1 MDNSIEF
8 VLPKNN
14 SSVIKVIGVGGGGS
28 NAVNH
33 MFNLGVKGVDFA
45 VCNTDAQAL
54 DSSPVPNKVQLGVTL
69 TKGLGAGA
77 NPEIGEKAAQESL
90 EEIRDFLNMGTEML
104 FITAGMGGGTGTGA
118 APIIART
125 ARESG
130 ILSVGI
136 VTIPFSFE
144 GRTRMKQAQK
154 GIEQMRQYV
163 DTLIIVNNDKIR
175 EIYGNVGFKAAFSK
189 ADEILATASK
199 GISDVIT
206 QECLINIDLNDA
218 RTVLKDSGTAIM
230 GTGIASGDGRADDA
244 LKKAINSPL
253 LNDNHIKGAEKV
265 LLLIMSGTEEITFDE
280 IGHINDLLI
289 DEIGV
294 GADVDIIMGV
304 GEDETLEESISVTV
318 IATGF
323 KADSRLKEADK
334 KEDVIVHVLEDN
346 VKIEDSF
353 DPMQHSIHD
362 VDPKASVDENKA
374 EFQTVLDFGEATPAK
389 PVDESLIIELK
400 SEDVNVENVVEQ
412 VVEKTISPAVEPVV
426 KQVHEGIEPSV
437 KQEEASIK
445 EPVAV
450 EQPTVTPEPVVEAV
464 VEPVKETLVKPVVVE
479 ETPVVEVEPSAQD
492 ALAQLEE
499 KQAKLEEEIRK
510 AKEEAQRKR
519 AEEIAENKEEQL
531 STNELMERA
540 QRRRERLQKY
550 NFQTSES
557 QDIESVENQPA
568 YLRQGVKLGDNT
580 PADDKDNVSRFTL
593 DSDEEEK

>member
-33 MFNLGVKGVDFA
+33 MFNLGVQGVDFA

-77 NPEIGEKAAQESL
+77 NPEVGEKAAQESL

-144 GRTRMKQAQK
+144 GKTRMKQAQQ

-230 GTGIASGDGRADDA
+230 GTGIASGEGRADDA

-253 LNDNHIKGAEKV
+253 LNDNHINGAEKV
-265 LLLIMSGTEEITFDE
+265 LLLIMSGQEEITFDE

-304 GEDETLEESISVTV
+304 GEDDTLEESISVTV

-323 KADSRLKEADK
+323 KAEKTTKEEEK
-334 KEDVIVHVLEDN
+334 KENVIVHVLEDN
-346 VKIEDSF
+346 VSTESSSF
-353 DPMQHSIHD
+353 DPLQHSIKE
-362 VDPKASVDENKA
+362 VDPKAASAEEKKS
-374 EFQTVLDFGEATPAK
+374 EFQTVLDFGETVN
-389 PVDESLIIELK
+389 VDESLIIELK
-400 SEDVNVENVVEQ
+400 SDEPKEESITEVVSEPVIQKVEE
-412 VVEKTISPAVEPVV
+412 EPVV
-426 KQVHEGIEPSV
+426 K
-437 KQEEASIK
+437 
-445 EPVAV
+445 
-450 EQPTVTPEPVVEAV
+450 TEPVVPIPEAIIE
-464 VEPVKETLVKPVVVE
+464 EPIVKEEIETVKSIVEEVVVE
-479 ETPVVEVEPSAQD
+479 KPKPVESKLEPSAQD
-492 ALAQLEE
+492 ALAKLEQQ
-499 KQAKLEEEIRK
+499 QAKLEEEIRK
-510 AKEEAQRKR
+510 AKEMAQQKQADLQKQ
-519 AEEIAENKEEQL
+519 AEQQKESQEEQL

-568 YLRQGVKLGDNT
+568 YLRQGVKLNDNL
-580 PADDKDNVSRFTL
+580 PVQDNDDVSRFTL
-593 DSDEEEK
+593 DSDDEEK

>member
-33 MFNLGVKGVDFA
+33 MFNLGVQGVDFA

-77 NPEIGEKAAQESL
+77 NPDVGEKAAQESL

-144 GRTRMKQAQK
+144 GKTRMKQAQH

-230 GTGIASGDGRADDA
+230 GTGIASGEGRADDA

-253 LNDNHIKGAEKV
+253 LNDNHINGAEKV
-265 LLLIMSGTEEITFDE
+265 LLLIMSGKEEITFDE

-323 KADSRLKEADK
+323 KAERQSKEAEK
-334 KEDVIVHVLEDN
+334 KENVIVHVLEDN
-346 VKIEDSF
+346 VKAPVF
-353 DPMQHSIHD
+353 DPLQNSIKEI
-362 VDPKASVDENKA
+362 DPNASIDEPKVQG
-374 EFQTVLDFGEATPAK
+374 QTVLDFGEPESS
-389 PVDESLIIELK
+389 VDESLIIELK
-400 SEDVNVENVVEQ
+400 PEPKVE
-412 VVEKTISPAVEPVV
+412 TSSIEPVIEV
-426 KQVHEGIEPSV
+426 K
-437 KQEEASIK
+437 
-445 EPVAV
+445 
-450 EQPTVTPEPVVEAV
+450 
-464 VEPVKETLVKPVVVE
+464 
-479 ETPVVEVEPSAQD
+479 ETPVVEKVIEEEPPVDIPQVIVENTQVSETIEVKPEPVEEEPVVNNIEPVSTKT
-492 ALAQLEE
+492 ALEELEE
-499 KQAKLEEEIRK
+499 KQALLEEEIRK
-510 AKEEAQRKR
+510 AKEAAQMKQ
-519 AEEIAENKEEQL
+519 ASKAIDNQEEQL
-531 STNELMERA
+531 STNELLERA

-568 YLRQGVKLGDNT
+568 YLRQGVTLNDSK
-580 PADDKDNVSRFTL
+580 PADDNDDVSRFTL
-593 DSDEEEK
+593 DSDDEDK

>member
-45 VCNTDAQAL
+45 VCNTDSQAL
-54 DSSPVPNKVQLGVTL
+54 DSSPVPNKIQLGVTL

-77 NPEIGEKAAQESL
+77 NPEVGEKAAQESL

-130 ILSVGI
+130 VLSVGI
-136 VTIPFSFE
+136 VTIPFLFE
-144 GRTRMKQAQK
+144 GRTRMKQAQQ
-154 GIEQMRQYV
+154 GIEQMRQHV
-163 DTLIIVNNDKIR
+163 DTLIIINNDKIR

-230 GTGIASGDGRADDA
+230 GTGIASGDSRSDEA
-244 LKKAINSPL
+244 LKRAINSPL
-253 LNDNHIKGAEKV
+253 LNDNHINGAEKV
-265 LLLIMSGTEEITFDE
+265 LLLIMSGTDEITFDE

-304 GEDETLEESISVTV
+304 GEDEGLGDSISVTV

-323 KADSRLKEADK
+323 KADKKKVSESK
-334 KEDVIVHVLEDN
+334 KENVIVHVLEDTEP
-346 VKIEDSF
+346 VLDPLKDSIK
-353 DPMQHSIHD
+353 DI
-362 VDPKASVDENKA
+362 DPKASEEPKA
-374 EFQTVLDFGEATPAK
+374 EVQTELEFSDEDKSLNIELVTPVQEEVEVAK
-389 PVDESLIIELK
+389 EEIPVVETPSIETQTIASSIIE
-400 SEDVNVENVVEQ
+400 E
-412 VVEKTISPAVEPVV
+412 EPVKV
-426 KQVHEGIEPSV
+426 VV
-437 KQEEASIK
+437 
-445 EPVAV
+445 
-450 EQPTVTPEPVVEAV
+450 PEPVKA
-464 VEPVKETLVKPVVVE
+464 KEIIE
-479 ETPVVEVEPSAQD
+479 ESTSVSDEVAELQA
-492 ALAQLEE
+492 
-499 KQAKLEEEIRK
+499 KQAKIEDDIRR
-510 AKEEAQRKR
+510 AKELAHQKQVL
-519 AEEIAENKEEQL
+519 ENLENQQEQL
-531 STNELMERA
+531 STSELLERA

-557 QDIESVENQPA
+557 QDIEGVENQPA
-568 YLRQGVKLGDNT
+568 YLRQGIKLN
-580 PADDKDNVSRFTL
+580 DNVPNADGEQISRFTL
-593 DSDEEEK
+593 DTDEEEK

>member
-45 VCNTDAQAL
+45 VCNTDSQAL
-54 DSSPVPNKVQLGVTL
+54 DSSPVPNKIQLGVAL

-77 NPEIGEKAAQESL
+77 NPEVGEKAAQESL

-130 ILSVGI
+130 VLSVGI
-136 VTIPFSFE
+136 VTIPFLFE
-144 GRTRMKQAQK
+144 GRTRMKQAQQ
-154 GIEQMRQYV
+154 GIEQMRQHV
-163 DTLIIVNNDKIR
+163 DTLIIINNDKIR

-230 GTGIASGDGRADDA
+230 GTGIASGETRSDEA
-244 LKKAINSPL
+244 LKRAINSPL
-253 LNDNHIKGAEKV
+253 LNDNHINGAEKV
-265 LLLIMSGTEEITFDE
+265 LLLIMSGTDEITFDE

-304 GEDETLEESISVTV
+304 GEDEGLGDSISVTV

-323 KADSRLKEADK
+323 KADKKKMSAAK
-334 KEDVIVHVLEDN
+334 KENVIVHVLEDAEP
-346 VKIEDSF
+346 VLDPLKDSIK
-353 DPMQHSIHD
+353 DI
-362 VDPKASVDENKA
+362 DPKASEEPTAEVQTELEFSDEDK
-374 EFQTVLDFGEATPAK
+374 
-389 PVDESLIIELK
+389 SLNIELVTPVQ
-400 SEDVNVENVVEQ
+400 EVVE
-412 VVEKTISPAVEPVV
+412 
-426 KQVHEGIEPSV
+426 
-437 KQEEASIK
+437 
-445 EPVAV
+445 VA
-450 EQPTVTPEPVVEAV
+450 
-464 VEPVKETLVKPVVVE
+464 KE
-479 ETPVVEVEPSAQD
+479 ETPVVETPSIEVQTIASSIIEEEPVKVVVPEPVKAKETI
-492 ALAQLEE
+492 EE
-499 KQAKLEEEIRK
+499 STSVSDEVAELQAKQAKIEDDIRR
-510 AKEEAQRKR
+510 AKELAHQKQVL
-519 AEEIAENKEEQL
+519 ENLENQQEQL
-531 STNELMERA
+531 STSELLERA

-557 QDIESVENQPA
+557 QDIEGVENQPA
-568 YLRQGVKLGDNT
+568 YLRQGIKLN
-580 PADDKDNVSRFTL
+580 DNVPNADGEQISRFTL
-593 DSDEEEK
+593 DTDEEEK

>member
-33 MFNLGVKGVDFA
+33 MFNLGVQGVDFA

-77 NPEIGEKAAQESL
+77 NPDVGEKAAQESL

-144 GRTRMKQAQK
+144 GKTRMKQAQY

-230 GTGIASGDGRADDA
+230 GTGVAAGEGRADDA

-253 LNDNHIKGAEKV
+253 LNDNHINGAEKV
-265 LLLIMSGTEEITFDE
+265 LLLIMSGKEEITFDE

-304 GEDETLEESISVTV
+304 GEDEGLEESISVTV

-323 KADSRLKEADK
+323 KAERKLKEEES
-334 KEDVIVHVLEDN
+334 KENVIVHVLEDTATTPT
-346 VKIEDSF
+346 F
-353 DPMQHSIHD
+353 DPLQHSIKD
-362 VDPKASVDENKA
+362 IDPNASIEEPKAQG
-374 EFQTVLDFGEATPAK
+374 QTVLDFGEPVN
-389 PVDESLIIELK
+389 VDESLIIELK
-400 SEDVNVENVVEQ
+400 SEPVEEIKDVEPELEEV
-412 VVEKTISPAVEPVV
+412 KAVEP
-426 KQVHEGIEPSV
+426 S
-437 KQEEASIK
+437 
-445 EPVAV
+445 EPVADPKIDLPETIV
-450 EQPTVTPEPVVEAV
+450 EEIAVPETVDSKVEV
-464 VEPVKETLVKPVVVE
+464 VKESPVE
-479 ETPVVEVEPSAQD
+479 ELKMAKPNKSA
-492 ALAQLEE
+492 LEELEE
-499 KQAKLEEEIRK
+499 KQALLEEEIRK
-510 AKEEAQRKR
+510 AKEAAQMKLA
-519 AEEIAENKEEQL
+519 AEKMNDQEEQL

-568 YLRQGVKLGDNT
+568 YLRQGVKLNDNVPDEESGD
-580 PADDKDNVSRFTL
+580 VSRFTL
-593 DSDEEEK
+593 DPDDEDK

>member
-33 MFNLGVKGVDFA
+33 MFNLGVQGVDFA

-144 GRTRMKQAQK
+144 GRTRMKQAQQ

-230 GTGIASGDGRADDA
+230 GTGVASGEGRADDA

-253 LNDNHIKGAEKV
+253 LNDNHINGAEKV

-304 GEDETLEESISVTV
+304 GEDETLDESISVTV

-323 KADSRLKEADK
+323 KSERKAKEEEK
-334 KEDVIVHVLEDN
+334 KEKVIVHVLEDN
-346 VKIEDSF
+346 VETPAF
-353 DPMQHSIHD
+353 DPLEHSIKEI
-362 VDPKASVDENKA
+362 DPNASVDEPKA
-374 EFQTVLDFGEATPAK
+374 EVLQTVLDFGDPVEEG
-389 PVDESLIIELK
+389 VDESLIIELK
-400 SEDVNVENVVEQ
+400 TEKKEETPVE
-412 VVEKTISPAVEPVV
+412 EPIQEV
-426 KQVHEGIEPSV
+426 KEEV
-437 KQEEASIK
+437 K
-445 EPVAV
+445 P
-450 EQPTVTPEPVVEAV
+450 V
-464 VEPVKETLVKPVVVE
+464 VEPVAKPEPEVVAEVKQE
-479 ETPVVEVEPSAQD
+479 ETPVVSEPVVETPVEPIAKSEPVVESQPEPSVKTKSI
-492 ALAQLEE
+492 LEELEE

-510 AKEEAQRKR
+510 AKEAAQMKQA
-519 AEEIAENKEEQL
+519 AEQLNNQEEQL

-568 YLRQGVKLGDNT
+568 YLRQGVKLNDNLPDDSSGD
-580 PADDKDNVSRFTL
+580 VSRFTL
-593 DSDEEEK
+593 DSDDEEK

>member
-45 VCNTDAQAL
+45 VCNTDSQAL
-54 DSSPVPNKVQLGVTL
+54 DSSPVPNKIQLGVTL

-77 NPEIGEKAAQESL
+77 NPEVGEKAAQESL

-130 ILSVGI
+130 VLSVGI
-136 VTIPFSFE
+136 VTIPFLFE
-144 GRTRMKQAQK
+144 GRTRMKQAQQ
-154 GIEQMRQYV
+154 GIEQMRQHV
-163 DTLIIVNNDKIR
+163 DTLIIINNDKIR

-230 GTGIASGDGRADDA
+230 GTGIASGDSRSDEA
-244 LKKAINSPL
+244 LKRAINSPL
-253 LNDNHIKGAEKV
+253 LNDNHINGAEKV
-265 LLLIMSGTEEITFDE
+265 LLLIMSGTDEITFDE

-304 GEDETLEESISVTV
+304 GEDEGLGDSISVTV

-323 KADSRLKEADK
+323 KADKKKVSESK
-334 KEDVIVHVLEDN
+334 KENVIVHVLEDTEP
-346 VKIEDSF
+346 VLDPLKDSIK
-353 DPMQHSIHD
+353 DI
-362 VDPKASVDENKA
+362 DPKASEEPKA
-374 EFQTVLDFGEATPAK
+374 EVQTELEFSDEDKSLNIELVTPVQEEVEVTK
-389 PVDESLIIELK
+389 EEIPVVETPTIETQTIASSIIE
-400 SEDVNVENVVEQ
+400 E
-412 VVEKTISPAVEPVV
+412 EPVKV
-426 KQVHEGIEPSV
+426 VV
-437 KQEEASIK
+437 
-445 EPVAV
+445 
-450 EQPTVTPEPVVEAV
+450 PEPVKA
-464 VEPVKETLVKPVVVE
+464 KEIIE
-479 ETPVVEVEPSAQD
+479 ESTSVSDEVAELQA
-492 ALAQLEE
+492 
-499 KQAKLEEEIRK
+499 KQAKIEDDIRR
-510 AKEEAQRKR
+510 AKELAHQKQVL
-519 AEEIAENKEEQL
+519 ENLENQQEQL
-531 STNELMERA
+531 STSELLERA

-557 QDIESVENQPA
+557 QDIEGVENQPA
-568 YLRQGVKLGDNT
+568 YLRQGIKLN
-580 PADDKDNVSRFTL
+580 DNVPNADGEQISRFTL
-593 DSDEEEK
+593 DTDEEEK

>member
-54 DSSPVPNKVQLGVTL
+54 DSSPVPNKIQLGVTL

-125 ARESG
+125 AREGG

-230 GTGIASGDGRADDA
+230 GTGVASGEGRADDA

-265 LLLIMSGTEEITFDE
+265 LLLIMSGQEEITFDE

-294 GADVDIIMGV
+294 GSDVDIIMGV
-304 GEDETLEESISVTV
+304 GEDDTLEESISVTV

-323 KADSRLKEADK
+323 KADSKLRDDEK
-334 KEDVIVHVLEDN
+334 KSDVIVHVLEDN
-346 VKIEDSF
+346 VTSTPAF
-353 DPMQHSIHD
+353 DPMQHSIKD
-362 VDPKASVDENKA
+362 VDPKATTTGDKRS
-374 EFQTVLDFGEATPAK
+374 EFQTVLDFGEPVAEPA
-389 PVDESLIIELK
+389 VDESLIIELK
-400 SEDVNVENVVEQ
+400 SDEPKEEPVQPLVQEPKVEVAPTPTPEVVE
-412 VVEKTISPAVEPVV
+412 EPVV
-426 KQVHEGIEPSV
+426 KEPEVTIPEAVVEEPIVEEKIEV
-437 KQEEASIK
+437 
-445 EPVAV
+445 
-450 EQPTVTPEPVVEAV
+450 VTPTSVEEPVVEEPKA
-464 VEPVKETLVKPVVVE
+464 VEP
-479 ETPVVEVEPSAQD
+479 TPEPSAQD
-492 ALAQLEE
+492 ALAKLQEQ
-499 KQAKLEEEIRK
+499 QAKLEEEIRR
-510 AKEEAQRKR
+510 AKEEAQRKQ
-519 AEEIAENKEEQL
+519 AEAQRESQEEQEQL

-557 QDIESVENQPA
+557 QNIESVENQPA
-568 YLRQGVKLGDNT
+568 YLRQGVKLNDNL
-580 PADDKDNVSRFTL
+580 PPQDNQDVSRFTL
-593 DSDEEEK
+593 DSEDEDNK

>member
-33 MFNLGVKGVDFA
+33 MFNLGVQGVDFA

-77 NPEIGEKAAQESL
+77 NPDVGEKAAQESL

-144 GRTRMKQAQK
+144 GKTRMKQAQQ

-230 GTGIASGDGRADDA
+230 GTGIASGEGRADDA

-253 LNDNHIKGAEKV
+253 LNDNHINGAEKV
-265 LLLIMSGTEEITFDE
+265 LLLIMSGQEEITFDE

-304 GEDETLEESISVTV
+304 GEDDTLEESISVTV

-323 KADSRLKEADK
+323 KAEKTTKEEEK
-334 KEDVIVHVLEDN
+334 KENVIVHVLEDN
-346 VKIEDSF
+346 VSTESPSF
-353 DPMQHSIHD
+353 DPLQHSIKE
-362 VDPKASVDENKA
+362 VDPKATSEEEKKS
-374 EFQTVLDFGEATPAK
+374 EFQTVLDFSETVN
-389 PVDESLIIELK
+389 VDESLIIELK
-400 SEDVNVENVVEQ
+400 SEEPKEEPTAKVVAEPVVQRVEEKPVVKTEPVIPIPEAIIEEPIIKEEIETVKPIVEEV
-412 VVEKTISPAVEPVV
+412 VVEKPKPVEP
-426 KQVHEGIEPSV
+426 K
-437 KQEEASIK
+437 
-445 EPVAV
+445 
-450 EQPTVTPEPVVEAV
+450 
-464 VEPVKETLVKPVVVE
+464 L
-479 ETPVVEVEPSAQD
+479 EPSAQD
-492 ALAQLEE
+492 ALAKLEE
-499 KQAKLEEEIRK
+499 QQAKLEEEIRK
-510 AKEEAQRKR
+510 AKEMAQQKQADLQKQ
-519 AEEIAENKEEQL
+519 AEQQKESQEEQL

-568 YLRQGVKLGDNT
+568 YLRQGVKLNDNL
-580 PADDKDNVSRFTL
+580 PVQDNDDVSRFTL
-593 DSDEEEK
+593 DSDDEEK

>member
-33 MFNLGVKGVDFA
+33 MFNLGVQGVDFA

-77 NPEIGEKAAQESL
+77 NPEVGEKAAQESL

-144 GRTRMKQAQK
+144 GKTRMKQAQH

-230 GTGIASGDGRADDA
+230 GTGIASGEGRADDA

-253 LNDNHIKGAEKV
+253 LNDNHINGAEKV
-265 LLLIMSGTEEITFDE
+265 LLLIMSGKEEITFDE
-280 IGHINDLLI
+280 IGHVNDLLI

-323 KADSRLKEADK
+323 KAERKAKDSEK
-334 KEDVIVHVLEDN
+334 KENVIVHVLEDN
-346 VKIEDSF
+346 VKTTAF
-353 DPMQHSIHD
+353 DPLQNSIKEI
-362 VDPKASVDENKA
+362 DPNASVEEPKMQG
-374 EFQTVLDFGEATPAK
+374 QTVLDFGESVD
-389 PVDESLIIELK
+389 VDESLIIELK
-400 SEDVNVENVVEQ
+400 SEPVVEESIPESVLEVENEVVNAPVVEVSSVDIPQ
-412 VVEKTISPAVEPVV
+412 SVVEEKQISETIEI
-426 KQVHEGIEPSV
+426 Q
-437 KQEEASIK
+437 
-445 EPVAV
+445 
-450 EQPTVTPEPVVEAV
+450 PEPVVEEQIEKKIEQV
-464 VEPVKETLVKPVVVE
+464 PVKSALE
-479 ETPVVEVEPSAQD
+479 E
-492 ALAQLEE
+492 LEE
-499 KQAKLEEEIRK
+499 KQALLEEEIRK
-510 AKEEAQRKR
+510 AKEAAHMKQVAK
-519 AEEIAENKEEQL
+519 AIDNQEEQL

-568 YLRQGVKLGDNT
+568 YLRQGVTLNDSKPTDDN
-580 PADDKDNVSRFTL
+580 DDVSRFTL
-593 DSDEEEK
+593 DADDEDK

>member
-33 MFNLGVKGVDFA
+33 MFNLGVQGVDFA

-77 NPEIGEKAAQESL
+77 NPDVGEKAAQESL

-144 GRTRMKQAQK
+144 GKTRMKQAQY

-230 GTGIASGDGRADDA
+230 GTGIASGEGRADDA

-253 LNDNHIKGAEKV
+253 LNDNHINGAEKV
-265 LLLIMSGTEEITFDE
+265 LLLIMSGKEEITFDE

-304 GEDETLEESISVTV
+304 GEDEGLEESISVTV

-323 KADSRLKEADK
+323 KAERKLKEEES
-334 KEDVIVHVLEDN
+334 KENVIVHVLEDN
-346 VKIEDSF
+346 VTTPAF
-353 DPMQHSIHD
+353 DPLQHSIKD
-362 VDPKASVDENKA
+362 IDPNASVEEPKAQG
-374 EFQTVLDFGEATPAK
+374 QTVLDFGDPVD
-389 PVDESLIIELK
+389 VDESLIIELK
-400 SEDVNVENVVEQ
+400 SEPVEETKVVEPEPELEE
-412 VVEKTISPAVEPVV
+412 VKAVEP
-426 KQVHEGIEPSV
+426 S
-437 KQEEASIK
+437 
-445 EPVAV
+445 
-450 EQPTVTPEPVVEAV
+450 EPVVDTTIDIPESIVDEIAV
-464 VEPVKETLVKPVVVE
+464 PETVDSIVEVVKETPVENQKVSKPVKSALE
-479 ETPVVEVEPSAQD
+479 E
-492 ALAQLEE
+492 LEE
-499 KQAKLEEEIRK
+499 KQALLEEEIRK
-510 AKEEAQRKR
+510 AKEAAQMKQA
-519 AEEIAENKEEQL
+519 AEKMNDQEEQL

-568 YLRQGVKLGDNT
+568 YLRQGVKLNDNLPDEDNGD
-580 PADDKDNVSRFTL
+580 VSRFTL
-593 DSDEEEK
+593 DPDDEDK

>member
-54 DSSPVPNKVQLGVTL
+54 DSSPVPNKIQLGVTL

-125 ARESG
+125 AREGG

-144 GRTRMKQAQK
+144 GKTRMKQAQN

-230 GTGIASGDGRADDA
+230 GTGVAAGDGRADDA

-253 LNDNHIKGAEKV
+253 LNDNHINGAEKV

-294 GADVDIIMGV
+294 GSDVDIIMGV
-304 GEDETLEESISVTV
+304 GEDESLQESISVTV

-323 KADSRLKEADK
+323 TADRKLQDKEK

-346 VKIEDSF
+346 VTTPTF
-353 DPMQHSIHD
+353 DPLQHSIKEID
-362 VDPKASVDENKA
+362 PNASVEEPKAEVL
-374 EFQTVLDFGEATPAK
+374 QTVLDFGEPIDTT
-389 PVDESLIIELK
+389 DESLIIELK
-400 SEDVNVENVVEQ
+400 PEPVHEEPKPVVESTIEPEVEVIPEQ
-412 VVEKTISPAVEPVV
+412 TPEAEIKPIDLTEPVQPVVEETIQESKTPE
-426 KQVHEGIEPSV
+426 
-437 KQEEASIK
+437 
-445 EPVAV
+445 
-450 EQPTVTPEPVVEAV
+450 VTPEPVVQP
-464 VEPVKETLVKPVVVE
+464 EPSRSE
-479 ETPVVEVEPSAQD
+479 EPSAED
-492 ALAQLEE
+492 ALAQLKE
-499 KQAKLEEEIRK
+499 KQAILEEEIRK
-510 AKEEAQRKR
+510 AKEAAQMKQA
-519 AEEIAENKEEQL
+519 AETASNQEEQL

-568 YLRQGVKLGDNT
+568 YLRQGVKLNDTLPTQDN
-580 PADDKDNVSRFTL
+580 DDVSRFTL
-593 DSDEEEK
+593 DDDEDNK

>member
-33 MFNLGVKGVDFA
+33 MFNLGVQGVDFA

-77 NPEIGEKAAQESL
+77 NPEVGEKAAQESL

-144 GRTRMKQAQK
+144 GKTRMKQAQH

-230 GTGIASGDGRADDA
+230 GTGIASGEGRADDA

-253 LNDNHIKGAEKV
+253 LNDNHINGAEKV
-265 LLLIMSGTEEITFDE
+265 LLLIMSGKEEITFDE
-280 IGHINDLLI
+280 IGHVNDLLI

-323 KADSRLKEADK
+323 KAERKAKDSEK
-334 KEDVIVHVLEDN
+334 KENVIVHVLEDN
-346 VKIEDSF
+346 VKTTAF
-353 DPMQHSIHD
+353 DPLQNSIKEI
-362 VDPKASVDENKA
+362 DPNASVEEPKMQG
-374 EFQTVLDFGEATPAK
+374 QTVLDFGESVD
-389 PVDESLIIELK
+389 VDESLIIELK
-400 SEDVNVENVVEQ
+400 SEPVVEESIPESVLEVENEVVNAPVIEVSSVDIPQSVVE
-412 VVEKTISPAVEPVV
+412 EKQISETIEI
-426 KQVHEGIEPSV
+426 Q
-437 KQEEASIK
+437 
-445 EPVAV
+445 
-450 EQPTVTPEPVVEAV
+450 PEPVVEEQIEKNIEQV
-464 VEPVKETLVKPVVVE
+464 PVKSALE
-479 ETPVVEVEPSAQD
+479 E
-492 ALAQLEE
+492 LEE
-499 KQAKLEEEIRK
+499 KQALLEEEIRK
-510 AKEEAQRKR
+510 AKEAAHMKQVAK
-519 AEEIAENKEEQL
+519 AIDNQEEQL

-568 YLRQGVKLGDNT
+568 YLRQGVTLNDSKPTDDN
-580 PADDKDNVSRFTL
+580 DDVSRFTL
-593 DSDEEEK
+593 DADDEDK

>member
-33 MFNLGVKGVDFA
+33 MFNLGVQGVDFA

-77 NPEIGEKAAQESL
+77 NPEVGEKAAQESL

-144 GRTRMKQAQK
+144 GKTRMKQAQH

-230 GTGIASGDGRADDA
+230 GTGIASGEGRADDA

-253 LNDNHIKGAEKV
+253 LNDNHINGAEKV
-265 LLLIMSGTEEITFDE
+265 LLLIMSGKEEITFDE
-280 IGHINDLLI
+280 IGHVNDLLI

-323 KADSRLKEADK
+323 KAERKAKDSEK
-334 KEDVIVHVLEDN
+334 KENVIVHVLEDN
-346 VKIEDSF
+346 VKTTAF
-353 DPMQHSIHD
+353 DPLQNSIKEI
-362 VDPKASVDENKA
+362 DPNASVEEPKMQG
-374 EFQTVLDFGEATPAK
+374 QTVLDFGESVD
-389 PVDESLIIELK
+389 VDESLIIELK
-400 SEDVNVENVVEQ
+400 SEPVVEESIPESVLEVENEVVNTPVVEVSSVDIPQ
-412 VVEKTISPAVEPVV
+412 SVVEEKQISETIEI
-426 KQVHEGIEPSV
+426 Q
-437 KQEEASIK
+437 
-445 EPVAV
+445 
-450 EQPTVTPEPVVEAV
+450 PEPVVEEQIEKKIEQV
-464 VEPVKETLVKPVVVE
+464 PVKSALE
-479 ETPVVEVEPSAQD
+479 E
-492 ALAQLEE
+492 LEE
-499 KQAKLEEEIRK
+499 KQALLEEEIRK
-510 AKEEAQRKR
+510 AKEAAHMKQVAK
-519 AEEIAENKEEQL
+519 AIDNQEEQL

-568 YLRQGVKLGDNT
+568 YLRQGVTLNDSKPTDDN
-580 PADDKDNVSRFTL
+580 DDVSRFTL
-593 DSDEEEK
+593 DADDEDK

>member
-33 MFNLGVKGVDFA
+33 MFNLGVQGVDFA

-77 NPEIGEKAAQESL
+77 NPEVGEKAAQESL

-144 GRTRMKQAQK
+144 GKTRMKQAQQ

-230 GTGIASGDGRADDA
+230 GTGIASGEGRADDA

-253 LNDNHIKGAEKV
+253 LNDNHINGAEKV
-265 LLLIMSGTEEITFDE
+265 LLLIMSGQEEITFDE

-304 GEDETLEESISVTV
+304 GEDDTLEESISVTV

-323 KADSRLKEADK
+323 KAEKTTKEEEK
-334 KEDVIVHVLEDN
+334 KENVIVHVLEDN
-346 VKIEDSF
+346 VSTESPSF
-353 DPMQHSIHD
+353 DPLQHSIKE
-362 VDPKASVDENKA
+362 VDPKAASAEEKKS
-374 EFQTVLDFGEATPAK
+374 EFQTVLDFGETVN
-389 PVDESLIIELK
+389 VDESLIIELK
-400 SEDVNVENVVEQ
+400 SDEPKEESITEVVSEPVIQKVEE
-412 VVEKTISPAVEPVV
+412 EPVV
-426 KQVHEGIEPSV
+426 K
-437 KQEEASIK
+437 
-445 EPVAV
+445 
-450 EQPTVTPEPVVEAV
+450 TEPVVSIPEAIIE
-464 VEPVKETLVKPVVVE
+464 EPIVKEEIETVKSIVEEVVVE
-479 ETPVVEVEPSAQD
+479 KPKPVESKLEPSAQD
-492 ALAQLEE
+492 ALAKLEQQ
-499 KQAKLEEEIRK
+499 QAKLEEEIRK
-510 AKEEAQRKR
+510 AKEMAQQKQADLQKQ
-519 AEEIAENKEEQL
+519 AEQQKESQEEQL

-568 YLRQGVKLGDNT
+568 YLRQGVKLNDNL
-580 PADDKDNVSRFTL
+580 PVQDNDDVSRFTL
-593 DSDEEEK
+593 DSDDEEK

>member
-33 MFNLGVKGVDFA
+33 MFNLGVQGVDFA

-144 GRTRMKQAQK
+144 GRTRMKQAQQ

-230 GTGIASGDGRADDA
+230 GTGVASGEGRADDA

-253 LNDNHIKGAEKV
+253 LNDNHINGAEKV

-304 GEDETLEESISVTV
+304 GEDETLDESISVTV

-323 KADSRLKEADK
+323 KSERKAKEEEK
-334 KEDVIVHVLEDN
+334 KEKVIVHVLEDN
-346 VKIEDSF
+346 VETPAF
-353 DPMQHSIHD
+353 DPLEHSIKEI
-362 VDPKASVDENKA
+362 DPNASVDEPKA
-374 EFQTVLDFGEATPAK
+374 EVLQTVLDFGDPVEEG
-389 PVDESLIIELK
+389 VDESLIIELK
-400 SEDVNVENVVEQ
+400 TDKKEETPVE
-412 VVEKTISPAVEPVV
+412 EPVQEV
-426 KQVHEGIEPSV
+426 KEEV
-437 KQEEASIK
+437 KPIA
-445 EPVAV
+445 EPVAK
-450 EQPTVTPEPVVEAV
+450 PEPEIVAE
-464 VEPVKETLVKPVVVE
+464 VKQE
-479 ETPVVEVEPSAQD
+479 ETPVVSEPVVETPVEPIAKTEPVVESQPEPIKTKSI
-492 ALAQLEE
+492 LEELEE

-510 AKEEAQRKR
+510 AKETAQMKQA
-519 AEEIAENKEEQL
+519 AEQLNNQEEQL

-568 YLRQGVKLGDNT
+568 YLRQGVKLNDNLPDDSSGD
-580 PADDKDNVSRFTL
+580 VSRFTL
-593 DSDEEEK
+593 DSDDEEK

>member
-45 VCNTDAQAL
+45 VCNTDSQAL
-54 DSSPVPNKVQLGVTL
+54 DSSPVPNKIQLGVAL

-77 NPEIGEKAAQESL
+77 NPEVGEKAAQESL

-130 ILSVGI
+130 VLSVGI
-136 VTIPFSFE
+136 VTIPFLFE
-144 GRTRMKQAQK
+144 GRTRMKQAQQ
-154 GIEQMRQYV
+154 GIEQMRQHV
-163 DTLIIVNNDKIR
+163 DTLIIINNDKIR

-230 GTGIASGDGRADDA
+230 GTGIASGETRSDEA
-244 LKKAINSPL
+244 LKRAINSPL
-253 LNDNHIKGAEKV
+253 LNDNHINGAEKV
-265 LLLIMSGTEEITFDE
+265 LLLIMSGTDEITFDE

-304 GEDETLEESISVTV
+304 GEDEGLGDSISVTV

-323 KADSRLKEADK
+323 KADKKKLSAAK
-334 KEDVIVHVLEDN
+334 KENVIVHVLEDTEP
-346 VKIEDSF
+346 VLDPLKDSIK
-353 DPMQHSIHD
+353 DI
-362 VDPKASVDENKA
+362 DPKASEEPTAEVQTELEFSDEDK
-374 EFQTVLDFGEATPAK
+374 
-389 PVDESLIIELK
+389 SLNIELVTPVQ
-400 SEDVNVENVVEQ
+400 EVVE
-412 VVEKTISPAVEPVV
+412 
-426 KQVHEGIEPSV
+426 
-437 KQEEASIK
+437 
-445 EPVAV
+445 VA
-450 EQPTVTPEPVVEAV
+450 
-464 VEPVKETLVKPVVVE
+464 KE
-479 ETPVVEVEPSAQD
+479 ETPVLETPSIETQPIASSIIEEEPVKAVVPEPVKAKEIIEELTSVSDEVAELQA
-492 ALAQLEE
+492 
-499 KQAKLEEEIRK
+499 KQAKIEDDIRR
-510 AKEEAQRKR
+510 AKELAHQKQVL
-519 AEEIAENKEEQL
+519 ENLENQQEQL
-531 STNELMERA
+531 STSELLERA

-557 QDIESVENQPA
+557 QDIEGVENQPA
-568 YLRQGVKLGDNT
+568 YLRQGIKLN
-580 PADDKDNVSRFTL
+580 DNVPNADGEQISRFTL
-593 DSDEEEK
+593 DTDEEEK